1 MTTQPYRDTTAVS
14 ELTGEPVSTW
24 SEEWRHECEARAVL
38 AMAPADR
45 ETFFNGHKE
54 DKSQRG
60 IVAVRG
66 EAAADAL
73 WQTVRRLHEVRAA
86 KKQSTVGPEL

>member
-1 MTTQPYRDTTAVS
+1 MSPQPYRDTTAVS

-45 ETFFNGHKE
+45 EVFFNGHQE

-66 EAAADAL
+66 QAAADEL
-73 WQTVRRLHEVRAA
+73 WQTVRRLHEIRAA
-86 KKQSTVGPEL
+86 KKQSMGVPNL